1 MTDRRQGNRQ
11 EPRKQPK
18 AGGARISRRGLLAG
32 TAALPALSAWPA
44 WAEGIRNRVSM
55 FRRTF
60 PVQPD
65 VEDAEAL
72 VRIVLR
78 DREPVPDLIDLRLT
92 PLAENSDSIPL
103 TFDVRC
109 SFTDNDWPKT
119 VHVFVLGNPFP
130 EVARYH
136 YGPWNGSALT
146 EMRFRMRQ
154 TSDVVLVA
162 EMADGRVA
170 TTRQTVEVLLG
181 ACGG

>member
-1 MTDRRQGNRQ
+1 MTERTAGRRG
-11 EPRKQPK
+11 
-18 AGGARISRRGLLAG
+18 ISRRGVVTGALALLAF
-32 TAALPALSAWPA
+32 PVVPA

-65 VEDAEAL
+65 VADAEVL
-72 VRIVLR
+72 VKIVLR
-78 DREPVPDLIDLRLT
+78 GREPVPDLIALDLPL
-92 PLAENSDSIPL
+92 LAENGDSIPL
-103 TFDVRC
+103 TFDIHC
-109 SFTDNDWPKT
+109 SFEGDDWPKT

-162 EMADGRVA
+162 EMADGRA
-170 TTRQTVEVLLG
+170 AIARQNVEVLLG